1 MLLSARK
8 WWKISSVLE
17 ASNSPD
23 LQRFLKEDFSQ
34 LPNLRRPEGGVHD
47 ATLLA
52 VLIIL
57 YFGSNDATEG
67 KYRNYARRVAT
78 SPGPNISRFV
88 LMRLDEMGPFDRIVK
103 SLTRQ

>member
-1 MLLSARK
+1 MRDFIENRRYMAHMIDRK
-8 WWKISSVLE
+8 HWV
-17 ASNSPD
+17 
-23 LQRFLKEDFSQ
+23 QH
-34 LPNLRRPEGGVHD
+34 LP
-47 ATLLA
+47 LLA

-88 LMRLDEMGPFDRIVK
+88 LMRLDEMEPFDRIVK